1 MLVIDDRINLSVCR
15 PLVASGSI
23 RMSAQDNVNDLWFTM
38 LVYVIRYI
46 VSVSLPFI
54 LQVPREPDE
63 LITVQKSSPLSVQ
76 SIMLNC

>member
-38 LVYVIRYI
+38 LVYVIRCI

-63 LITVQKSSPLSVQ
+63 LITVQKS
-76 SIMLNC
+76 